1 MDNVLN
7 IEPDWD
13 WDFDGLWNRCDDLF
27 LIILSLLLIGLGVFI
42 GLNVPTKH
50 VIHNVMWKCKH
61 NEEEKEEEKE
71 EEEEEEKPDEE
82 IKEE

>member
-1 MDNVLN
+1 MESVLN
-7 IEPDWD
+7 VVDCLD

-27 LIILSLLLIGLGVFI
+27 LIILSLLLIGLGVYI

-61 NEEEKEEEKE
+61 NEEEKKEEEK
-71 EEEEEEKPDEE
+71 EEEEKPDEE